1 MNIETVR
8 NQLKTLKLH
17 TASAEFQEVL
27 AQHKKAVSLSWISD
41 LLEREIDSRREKAL
55 MTRIKKANFPEI
67 TTLETFDWS
76 FNPQIDENRIR
87 QIAVMDFISNNQICL
102 SLGQPGT
109 GKTQLALALG
119 VLAANRGYRVYCNSI
134 KRLAEDILRAK
145 AKNNLDTLFKKI
157 LAARLWIFDDWAVT
171 TMSREVAEE
180 LFDLLDRRKHSSAM
194 ILTSNRDIDEWPQ
207 VFPDPVIANATIDRI
222 FDRADICIFK
232 GISYRLK
239 GKIEIKNVN
248 LKMKQK

>member
-17 TASAEFQEVL
+17 TAAAELQEAL

-87 QIAVMDFISNNQICL
+87 QIAAMDLPDMSF
-102 SLGQPGT
+102 PGT
-109 GKTQLALALG
+109 AGNRKDPSCTGHRSVGGKQ
-119 VLAANRGYRVYCNSI
+119 
-134 KRLAEDILRAK
+134 
-145 AKNNLDTLFKKI
+145 
-157 LAARLWIFDDWAVT
+157 
-171 TMSREVAEE
+171 
-180 LFDLLDRRKHSSAM
+180 
-194 ILTSNRDIDEWPQ
+194 
-207 VFPDPVIANATIDRI
+207 
-222 FDRADICIFK
+222 
-232 GISYRLK
+232 GISCL
-239 GKIEIKNVN
+239 
-248 LKMKQK
+248 LQ

>member
-17 TASAEFQEVL
+17 TAAAELQEVL

-102 SLGQPGT
+102 FLGQPGT
-109 GKTQLALALG
+109 GKTHLALAIG

-157 LAARLWIFDDWAVT
+157 LSARLWIFDDWAVT

-222 FDRADICIFK
+222 FDRADISIFK

>member
-1 MNIETVR
+1 MNTETVR

-17 TASAEFQEVL
+17 TASAELQEVL
-27 AQHKKAVSLSWISD
+27 AEHKKAVSLSWISD

-76 FNPQIDENRIR
+76 FNTQIDENRIR
-87 QIAVMDFISNNQICL
+87 QIAAMDFISNNQICL
-102 SLGQPGT
+102 FLGQPGT
-109 GKTQLALALG
+109 GKTHLALAIG

-145 AKNNLDTLFKKI
+145 AKNNLDALFKKI
-157 LAARLWIFDDWAVT
+157 LSARLWIFDDWAVT

-207 VFPDPVIANATIDRI
+207 VFPDPVIANATIDKI

-239 GKIEIKNVN
+239 GRIEIKNVN

>member
-87 QIAVMDFISNNQICL
+87 QLAIMDFISNNQICL
-102 SLGQPGT
+102 FLGQPGT